1 MKFFTYIKYFYFLF
15 INWNIKIAWIMIKQ
29 EIAGEKKYGIN
40 TTGADELYKLEKQGI
55 DISHATIY
63 MPVSYTLLEE
73 AFKQLNFYKPQVHFL
88 DIGCGKGRAL
98 CVAAGFALFE
108 KLEITNVTNGARF
121 AATVVHADA
130 NSGNLSIDGAGA
142 HLVRPGDLVTLS
154 AFAWLKEKAARE
166 HQPRRV
172 TVDGHNSLVA
182 LAQPESAKAESK
194 KKKKN

>member
-1 MKFFTYIKYFYFLF
+1 MATLRQVLF
-15 INWNIKIAWIMIKQ
+15 S
-29 EIAGEKKYGIN
+29 EIHRLTVTRADVD
-40 TTGADELYKLEKQGI
+40 GAN
-55 DISHATIY
+55 S
-63 MPVSYTLLEE
+63 VS
-73 AFKQLNFYKPQVHFL
+73 L
-88 DIGCGKGRAL
+88 DRAL
-98 CVAAGFALFE
+98 CEAAGFALFE

>member
-1 MKFFTYIKYFYFLF
+1 MERAALAPSQGHPVHEYPEAPLKEVHESPYRIIYEYSV
-15 INWNIKIAWIMIKQ
+15 
-29 EIAGEKKYGIN
+29 
-40 TTGADELYKLEKQGI
+40 DELR
-55 DISHATIY
+55 
-63 MPVSYTLLEE
+63 V
-73 AFKQLNFYKPQVHFL
+73 V
-88 DIGCGKGRAL
+88 
-98 CVAAGFALFE
+98 
-108 KLEITNVTNGARF
+108 
-121 AATVVHADA
+121 TVVHADA

-142 HLVRPGDLVTLS
+142 HLVRPGDMVTLS